1 MSSGFLLSCLGF
13 QLHPTP
19 TYTQLLTFYH
29 SKLFL
34 GSQIVGFSHFPAS
47 ALAVSSARFP
57 SSTKTTQPDN
67 SSVKT
72 QCHCLENTLLAP
84 QMSLVASS
92 FVLPLC
98 RCLFS
103 VYLTVRR
110 IMMTFVSLV
119 NPAFQNKIVDF
130 FITVSISS
138 AQLCAQCIVGDQQ
151 MFSGGKEG
159 ERGGK
164 EAIIWDA
171 NRKKKKKSPPIC
183 LPLDCGQRKECF
195 ARSQWPQNSCL
206 KRTFT
211 ENQAAQAWGK
221 KASRHSIG
229 CHIPS
234 FSLDSC
240 LGATA

>member
-1 MSSGFLLSCLGF
+1 MSFGFLLSCPGF

-34 GSQIVGFSHFPAS
+34 GFQIVGFSHFPAS
-47 ALAVSSARFP
+47 ALPVPSARFP
-57 SSTKTTQPDN
+57 SSIKTTRPDN
-67 SSVKT
+67 SSIKT
-72 QCHCLENTLLAP
+72 QCHCLENTRLAP
-84 QMSLVASS
+84 QMSLVAFS

-103 VYLTVRR
+103 VYLTARR
-110 IMMTFVSLV
+110 IMMTFVSLI
-119 NPAFQNKIVDF
+119 NPAFQNKTVDF
-130 FITVSISS
+130 FITISTSS
-138 AQLCAQCIVGDQQ
+138 AQHCAQRIVGDQQ

-171 NRKKKKKSPPIC
+171 NRKKKSPSIC

-211 ENQAAQAWGK
+211 ENQAAQASGK
-221 KASRHSIG
+221 KATG
-229 CHIPS
+229 TLLAAT
-234 FSLDSC
+234 FLLSL
-240 LGATA
+240 